1 MYSTRLVI
9 ILAYKLTSTNDKLTS
24 RAGLLVIAQL
34 MKSIQLAETIDQH
47 FAQPKSNRGFKPS
60 LFLQTLILMHHKG
73 SFHLDDVRHL
83 SNDDALKTVLDIK
96 CIPQAC
102 TLGNFLR
109 KMGNSDDILKSWTLV
124 NQTILK
130 PTLHNCKGI
139 TLDIDATEVIANK
152 FDAQWTY
159 NKNKGYM
166 PMVGHIAET
175 GQIVTCDVRKGN
187 TAPSK
192 ENFEFIQPC
201 QNSLPD
207 NGFIKKI
214 RIDCAG

>member
-60 LFLQTLILMHHKG
+60 LFLQTLILMHHEG

-166 PMVGHIAET
+166 PMVGHITET
-175 GQIVTCDVRKGN
+175 GQIVPVMLEKV
-187 TAPSK
+187 
-192 ENFEFIQPC
+192 ILHHQ
-201 QNSLPD
+201 
-207 NGFIKKI
+207 KKI
-214 RIDCAG
+214 FNLFSRVKTPYPITAS